1 MESAILLQF
10 TYKEHFYRRKE
21 DFMNTKHVIAIASG
35 KGGVGKSTVSANLA
49 VSLARL
55 GKNVAL
61 VDLDIYG
68 FSIPKMFSI
77 KAKPKTFNGKII
89 PVEAEGVKIM
99 SMGFLI
105 KGNEPVVWR
114 GPMLGKMIEH
124 FTRDVIW
131 GELDYMILDLPPGT
145 GDIALD
151 MHHYIPQSKEII
163 VTTPHPTATH
173 VAERA
178 GVMAQKAN
186 HDILGVIE
194 NMSYFTPPGSKEEY
208 QLFGKG
214 GGEKLADTLGTEVIA
229 QLPIEPLSEGVEM
242 SAIYKEESQLYSQYK
257 HLAEKIDQLLMG

>member
-1 MESAILLQF
+1 MKLRNEERMF
-10 TYKEHFYRRKE
+10 P
-21 DFMNTKHVIAIASG
+21 MNNAHIIAIASG

-49 VSLARL
+49 VSLARE

-61 VDLDIYG
+61 IDLDIYG

-77 KAKPKTFNGKII
+77 TASPKTINGKII
-89 PVEAEGVKIM
+89 PVESHGVKIM
-99 SMGFLI
+99 SMGFLV
-105 KGNEPVVWR
+105 KGNEPIVWR

-124 FTRDVIW
+124 FTKDVIW

-163 VTTPHPTATH
+163 VTTPHPTAAH

-186 HDILGVIE
+186 HDILGIVE
-194 NMSYFTPPGSKEEY
+194 NMSYFTPPNSEEKY
-208 QLFGKG
+208 YIFGKNG
-214 GGEKLADTLGTEVIA
+214 GDNLANTLQTEVLVK
-229 QLPIEPLSEGVEM
+229 LPIEPVEEDKIS
-242 SAIYKEESQLYSQYK
+242 SAIYTEESPLYYAYK
-257 HLAEKIDQLLMG
+257 ELAQKVQLLLQGAGDNYVNEK